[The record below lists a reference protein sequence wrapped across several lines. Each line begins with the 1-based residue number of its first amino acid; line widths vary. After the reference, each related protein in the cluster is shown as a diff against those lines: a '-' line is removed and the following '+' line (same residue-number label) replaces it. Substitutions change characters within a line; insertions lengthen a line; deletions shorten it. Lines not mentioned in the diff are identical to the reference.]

1 MSACLLLVHFV
12 KVAGASSGKSLHKQP
27 WSFLELDWFESM
39 ILKFWRK
46 QRSERVRH
54 VKQEAQNESSMSE
67 TGEKKHFLPV
77 LASIPSMFLKDLAVF

>member
-1 MSACLLLVHFV
+1 MLFV
-12 KVAGASSGKSLHKQP
+12 KVAGVSSGKSLHKQP

-54 VKQEAQNESSMSE
+54 LQPEAQNESNVSE
-67 TGEKKHFLPV
+67 IREKKHFLPL
-77 LASIPSMFLKDLAVF
+77 LASIPSVYLKDLAVF